1 MLNVYNP
8 TDYALKFYPLISGT
22 SQAVGIA
29 PLMGNE
35 FLNAGGATFN
45 LNANGYL
52 GKEHSFDDA
61 IEYISS
67 STLSDMIF

>member
-1 MLNVYNP
+1 
-8 TDYALKFYPLISGT
+8 
-22 SQAVGIA
+22 
-29 PLMGNE
+29 MGNE

-52 GKEHSFDDA
+52 GKEHSFDDE